1 MAGAAKPRAVAMNL
15 LARREHS
22 TAELRDKL
30 AARGFEPDEVDATLA
45 ALAREGLVSDARF
58 LEAFVAS
65 HVRRGHGPARIRAEL
80 ERHRLAAELIAE
92 VLATRAAEWPALAR
106 EVRVKRFG
114 AARPADFKERARQ
127 ARFLQYRGFG
137 SDDIRGA
144 LEDED

>member
-30 AARGFEPDEVDATLA
+30 AARGFEAEAVDATLA
-45 ALAREGLVSDARF
+45 TLTREGLVSDARF
-58 LEAFVAS
+58 VEAFVVS
-65 HVRRGHGPARIRAEL
+65 RVRRGHGPARIRAEL
-80 ERHRLAAELIAE
+80 DRHRLPPELIAG
-92 VLATRAAEWPALAR
+92 AIAARSAEWPALACV
-106 EVRVKRFG
+106 VRAKRFG
-114 AARPADFKERARQ
+114 AGRPGDFKERARQ

-137 SDDIRGA
+137 SEDIRRA